1 MNKKDP
7 VLIAMC
13 AVFGVL
19 FVGLMIAITL
29 NTVYVVGHWNDERH
43 EAASTTEEL
52 SSDEIPSDL
61 KEQIETGLVPQG
73 ETPVEPARVDE
84 DVTTEEWTGEFDP
97 PEDIEHIRDDL
108 PASERER
115 LDRGEFYVPMD
126 GD

>member
-7 VLIAMC
+7 VLIVMC
-13 AVFGVL
+13 TVFGVL

-29 NTVYVVGHWNDERH
+29 NTVYVAGHWNDEKY
-43 EAASTTEEL
+43 ETASTTEEL

-61 KEQIETGLVPQG
+61 QEQIETGLVPQG

-97 PEDIEHIRDDL
+97 PEDIEYIRGDL

-115 LDRGEFYVPMD
+115 LDRGEFYAPMD
-126 GD
+126 GN